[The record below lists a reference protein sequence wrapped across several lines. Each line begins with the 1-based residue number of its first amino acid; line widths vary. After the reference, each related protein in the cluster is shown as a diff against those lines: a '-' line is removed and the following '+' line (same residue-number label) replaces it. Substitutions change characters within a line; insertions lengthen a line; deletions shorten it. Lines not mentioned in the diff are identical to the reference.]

1 LYTAQSTIMK
11 ALCPARHTSGRT
23 KEGEL
28 RSIPLVTGGDDP
40 ADQPPGGPGGLPEAL
55 LEVATALNSGLDRAE
70 VFSRI
75 AAQLQRLVPFTAL
88 VIGRADA
95 AARVVTPVFA
105 QGGEQELAPHIPFG
119 EGLTG
124 RAAESGEV
132 VVFNSDGDG
141 APGAPPGP
149 VRRLMVL
156 PLVGPDGVEGTLT
169 LFRDGPGQPAW
180 RDDEVHLARLFAA
193 QAQVAVH
200 NAELWSAAEER
211 AKRLAA
217 MNGILQAASG
227 SLDVTAICGAYEQG
241 LRDLIPFESAAIAMR
256 TAPGVVTS
264 IWQSENI
271 PAGLGQ
277 PLPRGSAPLWAI
289 RQLRGYVISDIRTD
303 LRYGHHPGLQDSGAA
318 AVVAVPLVAR
328 GQAFGAIGLG
338 HGTPGRYDE
347 RTLALL
353 EEVGRQLAAALDTAV
368 LHQEVLERKAN
379 QSALLGKLITAQ
391 EEERK
396 TIANDLHDDTIQVL
410 AAALVQLDHIA
421 ASAPEQQPDLLRKLR
436 STLRSTMES
445 ARKLMFDLRPPVLDA
460 EGLVAALQQQLDLL
474 RAEAGVSV
482 QLDCELEERLDPT
495 TETVLFRSLQEALR
509 NVRKHAGAAN
519 VRLEL
524 RREAEDQVVAV
535 LSDDGVGFDVA
546 ELLPKALAGGHL
558 GLHALLE
565 RIDLAGGKVELRSH
579 PGEGTRLRLSVPADL
594 GGGTR

>member
-1 LYTAQSTIMK
+1 MAGQ
-11 ALCPARHTSGRT
+11 R
-23 KEGEL
+23 EL
-28 RSIPLVTGGDDP
+28 QVRSIPLVTGGDDP
-40 ADQPPGGPGGLPEAL
+40 ADPPRGGPSGLPEAL
-55 LEVATALNSGLDRAE
+55 LEVATALNSGLDREE
-70 VFSRI
+70 VFGRI

-88 VIGRADA
+88 VIGRVDAD
-95 AARVVTPVFA
+95 ARVVTPVFA
-105 QGGEQELAPHIPFG
+105 QGGDQELAPRIPFG

-132 VVFNSDGDG
+132 VVYNSDDPPDT
-141 APGAPPGP
+141 AEGAPPVP
-149 VRRLMVL
+149 DRRMLVL

-169 LFRDGPGQPAW
+169 LFRDGSGQPAW

-227 SLDVTAICGAYEQG
+227 SLDVAAICRAYEQG
-241 LRDLIPFESAAIAMR
+241 LRDLIPFEGAAIAMR
-256 TAPGVVTS
+256 TAPGVVSS
-264 IWQSENI
+264 IWQSENL
-271 PAGLGQ
+271 AGGLGE
-277 PLPRGSAPLWAI
+277 PLPPGSAPLWAI
-289 RQLRGYVISDIRTD
+289 RHRRGYVIRDIRTD
-303 LRYGHHPGLQDSGAA
+303 LRFGHHPGLQESGAA

-338 HGTPGRYDE
+338 HGTPGLYDE

-368 LHQEVLERKAN
+368 LHQEVLERKAD
-379 QSALLGKLITAQ
+379 QSALLGKLISAQ
-391 EEERK
+391 EEERQS
-396 TIANDLHDDTIQVL
+396 IANDLHDDTVQVL

-421 ASAPEQQPDLLRKLR
+421 ATTPGQQPGLLQKLR

-474 RAEAGVSV
+474 RTEAGVSV
-482 QLDCELEERLDPT
+482 ELDCELEERLGPT

-509 NVRKHAGAAN
+509 NVRKHARAAN

-524 RREAEDQVVAV
+524 RREAEDQAVAV

-546 ELLPKALAGGHL
+546 EMLPKALAGGHL

-565 RIDLAGGKVELRSH
+565 RIDLAGGKVDLRSG
-579 PGEGTRLRLSVPADL
+579 PGEGTRLRVSVPADL
-594 GGGTR
+594 GGVPK

>member
-1 LYTAQSTIMK
+1 M
-11 ALCPARHTSGRT
+11 
-23 KEGEL
+23 

-105 QGGEQELAPHIPFG
+105 QGGEQELAPRIPFG

-271 PAGLGQ
+271 PDGLGQ

-289 RQLRGYVISDIRTD
+289 RQLRGYVVRDIRTD

-421 ASAPEQQPDLLRKLR
+421 GSAPEQQPDLLRKLR

-509 NVRKHAGAAN
+509 NVRKHARAAN

-524 RREAEDQVVAV
+524 RRMAEDQVVAV

-546 ELLPKALAGGHL
+546 EMLPKALAGGHL

-594 GGGTR
+594 GGGSR

>member
-1 LYTAQSTIMK
+1 
-11 ALCPARHTSGRT
+11 
-23 KEGEL
+23 L

-132 VVFNSDGDG
+132 VVFNSGGDG

-445 ARKLMFDLRPPVLDA
+445 ARASSCSTCARRCSTPRGWSRRCSSSSTCCGPRP
-460 EGLVAALQQQLDLL
+460 G
-474 RAEAGVSV
+474 
-482 QLDCELEERLDPT
+482 
-495 TETVLFRSLQEALR
+495 
-509 NVRKHAGAAN
+509 
-519 VRLEL
+519 
-524 RREAEDQVVAV
+524 
-535 LSDDGVGFDVA
+535 
-546 ELLPKALAGGHL
+546 
-558 GLHALLE
+558 
-565 RIDLAGGKVELRSH
+565 
-579 PGEGTRLRLSVPADL
+579 
-594 GGGTR
+594 

>member
-105 QGGEQELAPHIPFG
+105 QGGEQELAPRIPFG

-594 GGGTR
+594 GGGSR

>member
-1 LYTAQSTIMK
+1 MK
-11 ALCPARHTSGRT
+11 ALCPARHTSDRT

-105 QGGEQELAPHIPFG
+105 QGGEQELAPRIPFG

-124 RAAESGEV
+124 GAAESGEV

-303 LRYGHHPGLQDSGAA
+303 LRYGHHPGLRDSGAA

-421 ASAPEQQPDLLRKLR
+421 ASAPEQQPYLLRKLR

-509 NVRKHAGAAN
+509 NVRKHARAAN

-524 RREAEDQVVAV
+524 RREAEDQAVAV

-546 ELLPKALAGGHL
+546 EMLPKALAGGHL

-594 GGGTR
+594 GGGSR

>member
-1 LYTAQSTIMK
+1 MK

-105 QGGEQELAPHIPFG
+105 QGGEQELAPRIPFG

-217 MNGILQAASG
+217 MNGILQTASG

-303 LRYGHHPGLQDSGAA
+303 LRYGHHPGLRDSGAA

-594 GGGTR
+594 GGGSR

>member
-105 QGGEQELAPHIPFG
+105 QGGEQELAPRIPFG

-217 MNGILQAASG
+217 MNGILQTASG

-303 LRYGHHPGLQDSGAA
+303 LRYGHHPGLRDSGAA

-594 GGGTR
+594 GGGSR

>member
-1 LYTAQSTIMK
+1 M
-11 ALCPARHTSGRT
+11 
-23 KEGEL
+23 

-105 QGGEQELAPHIPFG
+105 QGGEQELAPRIPFG

-217 MNGILQAASG
+217 MNGILQTASG

-594 GGGTR
+594 GGGSR

>member
-1 LYTAQSTIMK
+1 M
-11 ALCPARHTSGRT
+11 
-23 KEGEL
+23 
-28 RSIPLVTGGDDP
+28 RSIPLVTGGDGP

-105 QGGEQELAPHIPFG
+105 QGGEQELAPRIPFG

-277 PLPRGSAPLWAI
+277 PLPRGSAPHWAI

-482 QLDCELEERLDPT
+482 QLVCELEERLDPT

>member
-1 LYTAQSTIMK
+1 MAGQ
-11 ALCPARHTSGRT
+11 R
-23 KEGEL
+23 EL
-28 RSIPLVTGGDDP
+28 QVRSIPLVTGGDDP
-40 ADQPPGGPGGLPEAL
+40 ADPPRGGPSGLPEAL
-55 LEVATALNSGLDRAE
+55 LEVATALNSGLDREE
-70 VFSRI
+70 VFGRI

-88 VIGRADA
+88 VIGRVDAD
-95 AARVVTPVFA
+95 ARVVTPVFA
-105 QGGEQELAPHIPFG
+105 QGGDQELAPRIPFG

-132 VVFNSDGDG
+132 VVYNSDDPPDT
-141 APGAPPGP
+141 AEGAPPVP
-149 VRRLMVL
+149 DRRMLVL

-169 LFRDGPGQPAW
+169 LFRDGSGQPAW

-227 SLDVTAICGAYEQG
+227 SLDVAAICRAYEQG
-241 LRDLIPFESAAIAMR
+241 LRDLIPFEGAAIAMR
-256 TAPGVVTS
+256 TAPGVVSS
-264 IWQSENI
+264 IWQSENL
-271 PAGLGQ
+271 AGGLGE
-277 PLPRGSAPLWAI
+277 PLPPGSAPLWAI
-289 RQLRGYVISDIRTD
+289 RHRRGYVIRDIRTD
-303 LRYGHHPGLQDSGAA
+303 LRFGHHPGLQESGAA

-338 HGTPGRYDE
+338 HGTPGLYDE

-379 QSALLGKLITAQ
+379 QSALLGKLISAQ
-391 EEERK
+391 EEERQS
-396 TIANDLHDDTIQVL
+396 IANDLHDDTVQVL
-410 AAALVQLDHIA
+410 AAALVQLDHIGA
-421 ASAPEQQPDLLRKLR
+421 TTPEQQPELLRKLR
-436 STLRSTMES
+436 STLRSAMES

-474 RAEAGVSV
+474 RTEAGVSV
-482 QLDCELEERLDPT
+482 ELDCELEERLGPT

-509 NVRKHAGAAN
+509 NVRKHARAAN

-524 RREAEDQVVAV
+524 RREAEDQAVAV

-546 ELLPKALAGGHL
+546 EMLPKALAGGHL

-565 RIDLAGGKVELRSH
+565 RIDLAGGKVDLRSG
-579 PGEGTRLRLSVPADL
+579 PGEGTRLRVSVPADL
-594 GGGTR
+594 GGVPK

>member
-1 LYTAQSTIMK
+1 MK
-11 ALCPARHTSGRT
+11 ALCPARHTSDRT

-105 QGGEQELAPHIPFG
+105 QGGEQELAPRIPFG

-124 RAAESGEV
+124 GAAESGEV

-217 MNGILQAASG
+217 MNGILQTASG

-421 ASAPEQQPDLLRKLR
+421 ASAPEQQPYLLRKLR

-594 GGGTR
+594 GGGSR

>member
-1 LYTAQSTIMK
+1 M
-11 ALCPARHTSGRT
+11 
-23 KEGEL
+23 

-95 AARVVTPVFA
+95 AARVVTPVFV

-227 SLDVTAICGAYEQG
+227 SLNVTAICGAYEQG

-474 RAEAGVSV
+474 WAEAGVSV
-482 QLDCELEERLDPT
+482 QLVCELEERLDPT

>member
-1 LYTAQSTIMK
+1 M
-11 ALCPARHTSGRT
+11 
-23 KEGEL
+23 
-28 RSIPLVTGGDDP
+28 RSIPLVTGGDGP
-40 ADQPPGGPGGLPEAL
+40 AEPPHGGPSGLPEAL
-55 LEVATALNSGLDRAE
+55 LDVATALNSGLDREE
-70 VFSRI
+70 VFGRI

-88 VIGRADA
+88 VIGRADPD
-95 AARVVTPVFA
+95 ARVVTPVFV
-105 QGGEQELAPHIPFG
+105 QGGGPEQELVPRIPFG

-124 RAAESGEV
+124 RAAETGEV
-132 VVFNSDGDG
+132 VVYNADDPELV
-141 APGAPPGP
+141 AEGAPPATD
-149 VRRLMVL
+149 RRMLVL
-156 PLVGPDGVEGTLT
+156 PLVGPDGIEGTLT
-169 LFRDGPGQPAW
+169 LFRDGSGQPAW
-180 RDDEVHLARLFAA
+180 RDDEVHLAQLFAA

-227 SLDVTAICGAYEQG
+227 SLDVAAICRAYEQG

-256 TAPGVVTS
+256 TAPGVVSS

-271 PAGLGQ
+271 ADGLGG
-277 PLPRGSAPLWAI
+277 PLPPGSAPLWAI
-289 RQLRGYVISDIRTD
+289 RHQRGYVIRDIRTD
-303 LRYGHHPGLQDSGAA
+303 LRFGHHPGLQESGAA

-338 HGTPGRYDE
+338 HGTPGLYDE

-379 QSALLGKLITAQ
+379 QSALLGKLISAQ
-391 EEERK
+391 EEERQS
-396 TIANDLHDDTIQVL
+396 IANDLHDDTVQVL

-421 ASAPEQQPDLLRKLR
+421 ATTPEQQPELLRKLR

-460 EGLVAALQQQLDLL
+460 EGLVAALRQQLDLL
-474 RAEAGVSV
+474 GTEAGVNV
-482 QLDCELEERLDPT
+482 ELDCDLEERLGPT

-509 NVRKHAGAAN
+509 NVRKHARAAN

-524 RREAEDQVVAV
+524 RREAEGQVEAV

-546 ELLPKALAGGHL
+546 EMLPKAVAGGHL

-565 RIDLAGGKVELRSH
+565 RIDLAGGKVDLRSN
-579 PGEGTRLRLSVPADL
+579 PGEGTRLRITVPADL
-594 GGGTR
+594 GGVPT

>member
-1 LYTAQSTIMK
+1 V
-11 ALCPARHTSGRT
+11 
-23 KEGEL
+23 
-28 RSIPLVTGGDDP
+28 RSIPLVTGGDGP
-40 ADQPPGGPGGLPEAL
+40 AEPPRGGPGGLPEAL
-55 LEVATALNSGLDRAE
+55 LEVATALNSGLDREE
-70 VFSRI
+70 VFGRI

-88 VIGRADA
+88 VIGRADPD
-95 AARVVTPVFA
+95 ARVVTPVFA
-105 QGGEQELAPHIPFG
+105 QGGGPDQELAPRIPFG

-124 RAAESGEV
+124 RAAETGEV
-132 VVFNSDGDG
+132 VVYNADDPASRASGSHAHAAEG
-141 APGAPPGP
+141 AHPEPD
-149 VRRLMVL
+149 RRMLVL

-169 LFRDGPGQPAW
+169 LFRDGSGQPAW

-227 SLDVTAICGAYEQG
+227 SLDVAAICGAYEQG

-256 TAPGVVTS
+256 TAPGVVSS

-271 PAGLGQ
+271 ADGLGE
-277 PLPRGSAPLWAI
+277 PLPSGSAPLWAI
-289 RQLRGYVISDIRTD
+289 RHQRGYVIRDIRTD
-303 LRYGHHPGLQDSGAA
+303 LRFGHHPGLQESGAA

-338 HGTPGRYDE
+338 HGTPGLYDE

-379 QSALLGKLITAQ
+379 QSALLGKLISAQ
-391 EEERK
+391 EEERQS
-396 TIANDLHDDTIQVL
+396 IANDLHDDTVQVL

-421 ASAPEQQPDLLRKLR
+421 ATTPEQQPELLRKLR
-436 STLRSTMES
+436 STLRTTMES

-474 RAEAGVSV
+474 RTDAGVNAE
-482 QLDCELEERLDPT
+482 LDCDLEERLGPT

-509 NVRKHAGAAN
+509 NVRKHAHASN

-546 ELLPKALAGGHL
+546 EMLPKALAGGHL

-565 RIDLAGGKVELRSH
+565 RIDLAGGRVDLRSK
-579 PGEGTRLRLSVPADL
+579 PGEGTRLRVTVPADL
-594 GGGTR
+594 GGVPR